1 MCFRVRHSLVIKLDL
16 DAGDSLVQGL
26 GSLARICKL
35 LLSSCVLLFFALYTP
50 GSPPI
55 SGAHWS
61 VKQSKLQ
68 SSSSLTASSR
78 PQQAAGQRLL
88 PKFSKSK
95 RPPLKTHLFKIL
107 DRWTPT
113 EVWRILVLQ
122 EPEGAAVI
130 DSDLFMIFVSV
141 LGMRR
146 GNTDLFCTW
155 SHITMQLL
163 VYLMVIL
170 LHLTENV
177 KNFNHDNNLKAKK
190 ITIGGQQRS

>member
-1 MCFRVRHSLVIKLDL
+1 MT
-16 DAGDSLVQGL
+16 AGGGSFGCVFWVFFLFLISQPSKQISVFQCAPQHDNKTGPGCRGVAGSGFL

-35 LLSSCVLLFFALYTP
+35 LLSSCILLFFALYTP

-78 PQQAAGQRLL
+78 PQQAGQRLL
-88 PKFSKSK
+88 PKFPKSK
-95 RPPLKTHLFKIL
+95 RPPLKTHLFQIL

-113 EVWRILVLQ
+113 EVWRSLVLQ

-130 DSDLFMIFVSV
+130 ISDLFMIFVSV

-146 GNTDLFCTW
+146 GNADLFCT
-155 SHITMQLL
+155 
-163 VYLMVIL
+163 
-170 LHLTENV
+170 
-177 KNFNHDNNLKAKK
+177 
-190 ITIGGQQRS
+190 

>member
-1 MCFRVRHSLVIKLDL
+1 MRFSARRSVIIKPDL
-16 DAGDSLVQGL
+16 DAGESLVRGFGARWH
-26 GSLARICKL
+26 GSV
-35 LLSSCVLLFFALYTP
+35 SCCWALVYCCFFALYTP

-78 PQQAAGQRLL
+78 PQQAGQRLL

-95 RPPLKTHLFKIL
+95 RPPLKTHLFQIL

-113 EVWRILVLQ
+113 EAWRSLVLQ

-130 DSDLFMIFVSV
+130 ISGLFMIFVSV

-146 GNTDLFCTW
+146 GNADLFCTW
-155 SHITMQLL
+155 SHVTKQLWICL
-163 VYLMVIL
+163 IVIL
-170 LHLTENV
+170 SHLTENV
-177 KNFNHDNNLKAKK
+177 
-190 ITIGGQQRS
+190 